1 MRNEDTFVPMK
12 SRKSR
17 SKQHAARDYFFEAA
31 ERFNDDLTVPVV
43 DPDAPPFGDRWTIWD
58 QSEPLQR
65 APKPWPDWLITD
77 LGAVDVEHGI
87 LKTGKEAD
95 VFLIER
101 VVPDTDRA
109 VLLAAKRYRD
119 AEHRMFSR
127 SSDYTAGRTVRK
139 SRDQRAMEKGTKV
152 GQEMLAGQWASTE
165 WNALV
170 RMHNAGAAVP
180 YPVQILGTEVIME
193 FIGDHEAKTAAPRL
207 ENIRP
212 THSELMDLW
221 DQLVFNMTIM
231 ARDGFAH
238 GDLSSYN
245 IIVDNGRLVI
255 IDMPQIIDVVANPRG
270 RFFLERDVR
279 NVGAWF
285 VSRGMEERYV
295 ESLVAD
301 QFADARIS

>member
-1 MRNEDTFVPMK
+1 VRERDSFVPMK
-12 SRKSR
+12 SRGRKS
-17 SKQHAARDYFFEAA
+17 EADDFYYAEA
-31 ERFNDDLTVPVV
+31 ERFNDEFEGEFVEI
-43 DPDAPPFGDRWTIWD
+43 DPEAPPFGDRWTTWD

-65 APKPWPDWLITD
+65 APQPWPDWLITD

-101 VVPDTDRA
+101 VVPDTDRS

-119 AEHRMFSR
+119 ADHRMFSR
-127 SSDYTAGRTVRK
+127 SSEYTEGRTVRK

-152 GQEMLAGQWASTE
+152 GQEMLAGQWAATE

-170 RMHNAGAAVP
+170 RMHKAGATVP
-180 YPVQILGTEVIME
+180 YPVQIVGTEVIME
-193 FIGDHEAKTAAPRL
+193 FIGTDREAAPRL
-207 ENIRP
+207 EILRP
-212 THSELMDLW
+212 TPAELADLW

-238 GDLSSYN
+238 GDLSAYN
-245 IIVDNGRLVI
+245 IIVDKGRLVI

-285 VSRGMEERYV
+285 TSRGMDPKYV
-295 ESLVAD
+295 DTLVTD
-301 QFADARIS
+301 QFADARLN

>member
-1 MRNEDTFVPMK
+1 MRERDSFVPMK
-12 SRKSR
+12 SRGRKR
-17 SKQHAARDYFFEAA
+17 EADDFYYEEA
-31 ERFNDDLTVPVV
+31 ERFNDEFEGEFVEF
-43 DPDAPPFGDRWTIWD
+43 DPEAPPFGDRWTTWD
-58 QSEPLQR
+58 KSEPLQR

-77 LGAVDVEHGI
+77 LGAVDVEHGV

-101 VVPDTDRA
+101 VVPDTDRS

-119 AEHRMFSR
+119 ADHRMFSR
-127 SSDYTAGRTVRK
+127 SSEYTEGRTVRK

-152 GQEMLAGQWASTE
+152 GQEMLAGQWAATE

-170 RMHNAGAAVP
+170 RMHNAGASVP
-180 YPVQILGTEVIME
+180 YPVQVLGTEVIME
-193 FIGDHEAKTAAPRL
+193 FVGTGREAAPRL
-207 ENIRP
+207 EILRP
-212 THSELMDLW
+212 TPAELADLW

-245 IIVDNGRLVI
+245 IIVDKGRLVV

-285 VSRGMEERYV
+285 VSRGMDPKYV
-295 ESLVAD
+295 DMLVAD
-301 QFADARIS
+301 QFADARVS